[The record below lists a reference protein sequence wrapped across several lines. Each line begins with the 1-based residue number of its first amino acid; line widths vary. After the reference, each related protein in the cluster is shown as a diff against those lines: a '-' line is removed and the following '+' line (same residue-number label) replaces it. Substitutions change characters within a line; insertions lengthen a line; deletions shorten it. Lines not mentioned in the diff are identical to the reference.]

1 MSNSTVFTVV
11 ELAGYEGENDR
22 RSFATYDQAW
32 HWAKRQYSY
41 RELESLHV
49 QVRLDRGEYRTYDY

>member
-1 MSNSTVFTVV
+1 MSNNTVFTVV

-22 RSFATYDQAW
+22 RSFKTEEKAW
-32 HWAKRQYSY
+32 NWAKRQYLHG
-41 RELESLHV
+41 ELESLHV